1 MLVTKMALQGRVG
14 GAVSLRRILVDRERI
29 RSPSRYILLNN
40 FLRESSVRFEAVRCA
55 SSGAEAQRKKF
66 KLGIFGKGVLLGIG
80 LGGAYGYYSYEQ
92 RKKLLAKPAS
102 GAQFLLQE
110 PPPKQE
116 ASRRVIKALA
126 GGKNIL

>member
-1 MLVTKMALQGRVG
+1 MALRGRVG
-14 GAVSLRRILVDRERI
+14 DVVSLRRILLNKERI
-29 RSPSRYILLNN
+29 RTHSGYLLLNN
-40 FLRESSVRFEAVRCA
+40 LLRESSIRFEAVRCA
-55 SSGAEAQRKKF
+55 SSDAETQRKKF

-116 ASRRVIKALA
+116 ASRRVIKPLA
-126 GGKNIL
+126 GCKNIW